1 MKDNSVVLI
10 SMGGFLAITI
20 KDALKERNVEVIDVK
35 PSVEE
40 LEEHR
45 YDADVFLVLLGKFPP
60 GMPSVFELLKEI
72 CWNKKDLFV
81 LGEAQEIK
89 SLEEYIPAALIA
101 KTFERPFS
109 AADVASTVC
118 NWYDMK
124 DVSADLPEI
133 LVIDDDPVFLWT
145 IRGYLSDAY
154 DVKVAN
160 SALDGIRYLSSNKP
174 DLILLDYE
182 MPVTNGDTV
191 AQMLSNSEE
200 TKDIPVMFL
209 TGKDDKETVMKVLTL
224 KPEGY
229 LLKSLEGRQIHAAID
244 QFFARDFI
252 GKL

>member
-1 MKDNSVVLI
+1 MKNSVVLI

-20 KDALKERNVEVIDVK
+20 KDALRDQDVEVIDIK

-45 YDADVFLVLLGKFPP
+45 YDADVFLVLLGKFPSEAV
-60 GMPSVFELLKEI
+60 SVFELLKEI

-81 LGEAQEIK
+81 LGEGSEIK
-89 SLEEYIPAALIA
+89 DFEEHIPAALIA
-101 KTFERPFS
+101 KVFERPFN
-109 AADVASTVC
+109 AADVARTVT

-124 DVSADLPEI
+124 DMSDDLPEI

-145 IRGYLSDAY
+145 IRGYLSDTY
-154 DVKVAN
+154 NVKVAN
-160 SALDGIRYLSSNKP
+160 SAMDGIRYLTANKP

-182 MPVTNGDTV
+182 MPVANGDTV
-191 AQMLSNSEE
+191 AQMLNENE
-200 TKDIPVMFL
+200 DTKNIPVMFL
-209 TGKDDKETVMKVLTL
+209 TGKDDRETVMKVLSL

-244 QFFARDFI
+244 AFFAKDFI

>member
-209 TGKDDKETVMKVLTL
+209 TGKSDKETIMRVMAL
-224 KPEGY
+224 KPAGY
-229 LLKSLEGRQIHAAID
+229 LLKNISQEQLLSSID
-244 QFFARDFI
+244 KYFVKEQYN
-252 GKL
+252 KL

>member
-1 MKDNSVVLI
+1 MNNNSAVLI
-10 SMGGFLAITI
+10 SMGGFLAITV
-20 KDALKERNVEVIDVK
+20 KDALKDRDVDVIDIR
-35 PSVEE
+35 PSLEE

-45 YDADVFLVLLGKFPP
+45 YDADVFLVLLGKFPQEA
-60 GMPSVFELLKEI
+60 PSVYELLKEI

-89 SLEEYIPAALIA
+89 EFEEYIPAALVA
-101 KTFERPFS
+101 KEFERPFN
-109 AADVASTVC
+109 AADVARTVT
-118 NWYDMK
+118 NWYEMK
-124 DVSADLPEI
+124 DVNADLPEI

-154 DVKVAN
+154 NVKVAN
-160 SALDGIRYLSSNKP
+160 SAMDGIRYLTANKP

-182 MPVTNGDTV
+182 MPVANGDTV
-191 AQMLSNSEE
+191 AQMLSDSEE

-209 TGKDDKETVMKVLTL
+209 TGKDDRETVMKVLAL

-244 QFFARDFI
+244 EFFAKDFM